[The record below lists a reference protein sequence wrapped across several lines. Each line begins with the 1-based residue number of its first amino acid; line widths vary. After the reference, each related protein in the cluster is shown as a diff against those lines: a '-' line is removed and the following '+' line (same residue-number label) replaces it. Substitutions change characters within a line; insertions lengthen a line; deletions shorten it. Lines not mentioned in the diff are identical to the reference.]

1 MIRRPPRS
9 TLFPYTTL
17 FRTPRGSLHGAC
29 RAGGAARR
37 RALSPGSRTPR
48 GPPGHWRPYSAD
60 RIEQQRRGHRRP
72 VGADRAG
79 HGGRSRAGPGGQG
92 GPNSPFTFW
101 AARSHSTRLSVASG
115 GNGRGGPRRRRVVRR
130 RQEDRTVARVHGADA
145 QFLGHRPRAG
155 RGRHQAGRHQ
165 RITSLGGRGDR
176 VELRGDQL
184 GHAPGHVYRRRRRRP
199 GHRRAGRHQRHA
211 DLGQPLRSPA
221 ARTPASPRRAPAT
234 APRVP
239 PAVRRPR
246 ATHTSTTT
254 HALRDSHFRRSWPRP
269 AILRHDPGLAASP
282 PVRYTLKVARSG
294 YSPSPISSAV
304 DGPPPREAAARRV
317 RRYRRPRRISDGLTT
332 EFSVAVDGI
341 RPRAGRHD
349 QACVGGSGD
358 DAGRPGE
365 AIRTSSCWLTNW
377 PARADGLAGTAW
389 RCRTASTLGGWTAA
403 VGSAGAAW
411 VRR

>member
-79 HGGRSRAGPGGQG
+79 H
-92 GPNSPFTFW
+92 
-101 AARSHSTRLSVASG
+101 
-115 GNGRGGPRRRRVVRR
+115 
-130 RQEDRTVARVHGADA
+130 
-145 QFLGHRPRAG
+145 
-155 RGRHQAGRHQ
+155 GRHQAGRHQ

>member
-1 MIRRPPRS
+1 MVRACRPPEREPVRSWLARRS
-9 TLFPYTTL
+9 TIATSTSANANSPANISPVGPPPAITTACPVTATL
-17 FRTPRGSLHGAC
+17 RPPSRPRG
-29 RAGGAARR
+29 
-37 RALSPGSRTPR
+37 
-48 GPPGHWRPYSAD
+48 
-60 RIEQQRRGHRRP
+60 
-72 VGADRAG
+72 
-79 HGGRSRAGPGGQG
+79 
-92 GPNSPFTFW
+92 
-101 AARSHSTRLSVASG
+101 
-115 GNGRGGPRRRRVVRR
+115 
-130 RQEDRTVARVHGADA
+130 
-145 QFLGHRPRAG
+145 
-155 RGRHQAGRHQ
+155 
-165 RITSLGGRGDR
+165 
-176 VELRGDQL
+176 
-184 GHAPGHVYRRRRRRP
+184 
-199 GHRRAGRHQRHA
+199 
-211 DLGQPLRSPA
+211 PA
-221 ARTPASPRRAPAT
+221 ARTPAPPRRVPVT
-234 APRVP
+234 GPRVP
-239 PAVRRPR
+239 PAARRPG
-246 ATHTSTTT
+246 ASHVSTTR
-254 HALRDSHFRRSWPRP
+254 HALAAPVFRRFWSRP

-403 VGSAGAAW
+403 VGSAGAAR
-411 VRR
+411 VRW